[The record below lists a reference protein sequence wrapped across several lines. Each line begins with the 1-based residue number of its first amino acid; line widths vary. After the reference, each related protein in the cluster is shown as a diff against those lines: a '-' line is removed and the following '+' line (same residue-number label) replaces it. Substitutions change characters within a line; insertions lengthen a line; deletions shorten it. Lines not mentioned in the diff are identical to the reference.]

1 MRAGGCQAAPREPS
15 AIDFGLGSLGL
26 ANRFRLCRNNPHAN
40 LNRGT
45 ALCSA
50 IPEAIS
56 PYGAALSAA
65 SLRMRSLS
73 MHCSPVFWVRNG
85 RRKQPPAWLASI
97 A

>member
-1 MRAGGCQAAPREPS
+1 MRAEGGRVAPRKPL
-15 AIDFGLGSLGL
+15 AIDFGLGL
-26 ANRFRLCRNNPHAN
+26 ANRFRLCRDNPHAN

-50 IPEAIS
+50 ILEAIS

-85 RRKQPPAWLASI
+85 RRKPRPGWLASI